1 MIMRSSSFSRIFFNH
16 ILTNETVEQ
25 AFIQSQ
31 DKMERMR
38 AHESQS
44 PQIEVNG
51 NGIGNELLDLRALGE
66 RRIPANISS
75 LSLPPAF
82 GQQIAAVTLESGVK
96 SHSLEVEVVGS
107 QIEQV
112 TAEIIQPGFNPH
124 QAELNW
130 QEIEQQIKRLM
141 LSGLVND
148 FQPRLSGNIQ
158 PGED

>member
-1 MIMRSSSFSRIFFNH
+1 MG
-16 ILTNETVEQ
+16 
-25 AFIQSQ
+25 
-31 DKMERMR
+31 RMR

-51 NGIGNELLDLRALGE
+51 NGVGNELLDLRALGE

-112 TAEIIQPGFNPH
+112 TAEIIQPGFNPNR
-124 QAELNW
+124 AELNW
-130 QEIEQQIKRLM
+130 QEIDQ
-141 LSGLVND
+141 
-148 FQPRLSGNIQ
+148 
-158 PGED
+158 